1 LAARGSPYGRFRHAL
16 DRGNVLEA
24 LSAAAEL
31 RHVSLV
37 DALALLLLLARKDLV
52 RFQRAALRWHARYC
66 DELRVYDAGEAQV
79 TLALLF
85 MLAGPSSSA
94 VARALAELLQARDF
108 GQAAETL
115 TAWAEESR
123 RGSRQT
129 PRL

>member
-1 LAARGSPYGRFRHAL
+1 MSSQGSAYSRFRRAL
-16 DRGNVLEA
+16 DRGNVLAA

-37 DALALLLLLARKDLV
+37 DALALLLLLARKDLA

-66 DELRVYDAGEAQV
+66 RELGVYDPGEAQV

-85 MLAGPSSSA
+85 MLAGPNSA
-94 VARALAELLQARDF
+94 ASRGRSPSCCRLGL
-108 GQAAETL
+108 GQ
-115 TAWAEESR
+115 R
-123 RGSRQT
+123 